1 MKWVKVLLVALVQ
14 VQILAVDTSP
24 TQDEEVGVEAEVALG
39 EDPVSVAQDH
49 TKQIA
54 IYIIIMQ
61 EDLQI

>member
-1 MKWVKVLLVALVQ
+1 
-14 VQILAVDTSP
+14 LAVDTSP